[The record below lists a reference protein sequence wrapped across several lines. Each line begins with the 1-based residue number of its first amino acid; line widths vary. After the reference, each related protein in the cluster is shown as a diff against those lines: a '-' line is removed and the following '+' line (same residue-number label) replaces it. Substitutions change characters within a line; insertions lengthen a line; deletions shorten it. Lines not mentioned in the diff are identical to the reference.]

1 MLIGGVSAGAAKQ
14 HRGGGRHT
22 VERLNLRKKLLPA
35 LVLLV
40 HAAEVGDE
48 ERFLRIGLA
57 LCTEVESVHDA
68 VPKMDIRVATMKRR
82 QPWDRDLVIVMTLR
96 VLEGIGRVVRRYDMG
111 RGIESVYESTC
122 KILFVLRAA
131 EGRRA

>member
-57 LCTEVESVHDA
+57 LCAEVESVHDP

-122 KILFVLRAA
+122 KILFVLRTA
-131 EGRRA
+131 ESRRA